1 MTLSYRYLIDGPSLV
16 HPEPDR
22 LHAAFSIVITCALFL
37 AFMAYVWILA
47 RRRRM
52 RSWPL
57 AGGPPFRASFFW
69 RTSMIASSHS
79 STSTLTNW
87 F

>member
-1 MTLSYRYLIDGPSLV
+1 MSQMVITSRQWFRAAFLLLAFVWSLRMTLSYRYLIDGPSLV

-52 RSWPL
+52 RS
-57 AGGPPFRASFFW
+57 
-69 RTSMIASSHS
+69 
-79 STSTLTNW
+79 
-87 F
+87 